1 MWKPLTMRRRV
12 FRFVFLTAVVLLLA
26 HAISNVPND
35 SSPNADIIKFVVMGG
50 LAVVYFWQLNVW
62 KKQADEER
70 AYQDRM
76 ERARWQIQEPL
87 IWEKMSEEDREAFTR
102 QYSANYIFGTG
113 TLMNWRRG
121 TVNKWGQST

>member
-1 MWKPLTMRRRV
+1 MRRRV

-102 QYSANYIFGTG
+102 QYSAITF
-113 TLMNWRRG
+113 LAPAR
-121 TVNKWGQST
+121 